1 MFLLD
6 EPMESPIIAKLP
18 RGHHMDRRFGVVYG
32 SAPETSDDLTQVDGV
47 RTREV
52 VMLNQ
57 LGIYFWGQIAL
68 WRHREIVAIAEE
80 LQIPVGRII
89 DENWTEQAK
98 DLCRIETPRQSSTL
112 PASVFRTIS
121 LLVCALLIGFFTVY
135 LMGKRHNQALTGILS
150 ADITTIRVPAASR
163 LTSVQIKAGEE
174 VFSGQPLLTL
184 EKLEHLSFIET
195 QERLVRDLE
204 HEVKRV
210 EAQAAIEL
218 ECRTRDLDR
227 ELSNVRQRIAMVEL
241 DGTTASRVPE
251 GNLIRTNGAVP
262 VRSVSSSN
270 SLKHNAAPRGSAGG
284 IIFFSGASGHSSP
297 IPEPGNFASVP
308 ESVRTAELRR
318 STVVSDSVVTS
329 TAIANLETLRT
340 EQSRLEAVRAALP
353 NMVNEAVGATTMQA
367 HYTDAAKQLGAM
379 KNVSREVNVTSPVY
393 GTVGQVRYR
402 EGDDMQAGEV
412 MLRILHTD
420 RRYITAYLPTRRV
433 HEMQVGQEVELR
445 FPGDEQFAGQVVD
458 VPMLAD
464 LTGNSGDTLTAVRIE
479 QVGRLWPNVPV
490 GSQIDVISSR

>member
-1 MFLLD
+1 
-6 EPMESPIIAKLP
+6 MESPIIAKLP
-18 RGHHMDRRFGVVYG
+18 RGHHMDRRLGVVYA
-32 SAPETSDDLTQVDGV
+32 SAPESSDDLTEVGGV
-47 RTREV
+47 RTREA

-68 WRHREIVAIAEE
+68 WRHREIAAIAEE
-80 LQIPVGRII
+80 LQIPIGRII
-89 DENWTEQAK
+89 DESWTEQAK

-112 PASVFRTIS
+112 PASVFRTIT
-121 LLVCALLIGFFTVY
+121 LLVCALLIGFFAVY
-135 LMGKRHNQALTGILS
+135 LMGNRHNQPLTGILS

-195 QERLVRDLE
+195 QARLVRDLE
-204 HEVKRV
+204 RELKRV

-218 ECRTRDLDR
+218 ESRTRDLDR
-227 ELSNVRQRIAMVEL
+227 ELSNVRQKIAMVEL

-251 GNLIRTNGAVP
+251 GSSNRPNTGVP

-270 SLKHNAAPRGSAGG
+270 NGKPKSSPRGRAGG
-284 IIFFSGASGHSSP
+284 IVFFSGASGQSSP
-297 IPEPGNFASVP
+297 IPEPADFTNSP
-308 ESVRTAELRR
+308 EPVRTAELPR

-329 TAIANLETLRT
+329 TTQATLDTLRS
-340 EQSRLEAVRAALP
+340 EQARLESVRAALP
-353 NMVNEAVGATTMQA
+353 EMVNEAVGASTMQA
-367 HYTDAAKQLGAM
+367 HYADAVKQLEAM
-379 KNVSREVNVTSPVY
+379 QNVSREVNVTSPVY

-433 HEMQVGQEVELR
+433 HEMQVGQQVELR
-445 FPGDEQFAGQVVD
+445 FPGDEEFTGQVVD